1 MNYSETK
8 YVPGYGYVTTYTGG
22 GVWQDMGKKAAVN
35 IGKKVVGAIGEKI
48 GQKIAD
54 KIVNKPKTSRKV
66 IKELNDY
73 AKTRE
78 DVLKEIKIIPYNNK
92 GKGLSKEIRQALYG
106 SSNVKPSKTKYLI

>member
-1 MNYSETK
+1 MSETK

-22 GVWQDMGKKAAVN
+22 GVWQDMGKEAAIN

-54 KIVNKPKTSRKV
+54 KIVKPKTSR
-66 IKELNDY
+66 LNDY

-78 DVLKEIKIIPYNNK
+78 DVLKEIKIIPYNE
-92 GKGLSKEIRQALYG
+92 GKGLPKDVRQALYG
-106 SSNVKPSKTKYLI
+106 SGAKLKKNKYLI

>member
-1 MNYSETK
+1 MNHSESE

-22 GVWQDMGKKAAVN
+22 GVWLDMGKEAVVN

-54 KIVNKPKTSRKV
+54 KIINKPKTSREV

-78 DVLKEIKIIPYNNK
+78 DVLKEIKIIPYNK
-92 GKGLSKEIRQALYG
+92 GKGLSKEIRHALYG
-106 SSNVKPSKTKYLI
+106 SPNVKPNKKTKYLI

>member
-1 MNYSETK
+1 MSETK
-8 YVPGYGYVTTYTGG
+8 YVPGYGYVTAYTGS
-22 GVWQDMGKKAAVN
+22 GVLTDMGKQAAIN

-54 KIVNKPKTSRKV
+54 KIIGKPKNM

-78 DVLKEIKIIPYNNK
+78 DVLKEIKIIPYNE
-92 GKGLSKEIRQALYG
+92 GKGLPKDVRQALYG
-106 SSNVKPSKTKYLI
+106 SGVKLKKKYI